1 MCAAEAE
8 PRTIFLTC
16 HQRCTA
22 GVIIQ
27 IAMSTLP
34 TVRRFCTNTKTGNRM
49 NVETVPLVYEAN
61 DECCASF
68 GGGRIANTNNGANSK
83 VHYFL
88 IDHSGCK
95 RVVAKGMP
103 MSRIYL
109 DHQITIPSAKLGNNC
124 CTSSGSG
131 NGPWYPCPTMPIS
144 GYGSTI
150 NNLRS
155 RLRCAVR
162 LWSFSIQIVRFRS

>member
-1 MCAAEAE
+1 
-8 PRTIFLTC
+8 
-16 HQRCTA
+16 
-22 GVIIQ
+22 
-27 IAMSTLP
+27 
-34 TVRRFCTNTKTGNRM
+34 M

-109 DHQITIPSAKLGNNC
+109 DHQITIPSVTIPITVPKNPKDGAIAMNNVIQEH
-124 CTSSGSG
+124 
-131 NGPWYPCPTMPIS
+131 P
-144 GYGSTI
+144 
-150 NNLRS
+150 
-155 RLRCAVR
+155 
-162 LWSFSIQIVRFRS
+162 FSK